1 MEESNIDVLTA
12 NRMYKSR
19 IFAMLFSDRNELLKL
34 YNAINGTSYDDPDLL
49 QVNTLENAVYMS
61 MQNDVSFII
70 DMRLNLY
77 EHQST
82 YSPNL
87 PVRYLLYVADVY
99 SDYTKD
105 MNLYGTKAVK
115 LPTPRFV
122 IFYNGQ
128 AEQPDR
134 KELKLSELF
143 SIPDADPSLELKA
156 VMLNINKGHN
166 RKLME
171 TCRTLQDYAEYT
183 FRVREY
189 AAEMPLDLAVEQA
202 ITECI
207 SEGILADFLR
217 KNRAEAKKVSIYE
230 YDEERHMRQTREEG
244 MEEGYANGFSQ
255 GIEQGITQTVI
266 NLLKSGLLTDIQIRE
281 ITGLDQK
288 QLDELKKKIFSGEI
302 EDSKTIAAIMA
313 YAVKYNR

>member
-1 MEESNIDVLTA
+1 MGESNIDVLTA

-207 SEGILADFLR
+207 SEGILAVFLR

-281 ITGLDQK
+281 ITGLDQE
-288 QLDELKKKIFSGEI
+288 QLDELKK
-302 EDSKTIAAIMA
+302 
-313 YAVKYNR
+313 R

>member
-217 KNRAEAKKVSIYE
+217 KNREEAKKVSIYE

-281 ITGLDQK
+281 ITGLDQE
-288 QLDELKKKIFSGEI
+288 QLDELKK
-302 EDSKTIAAIMA
+302 
-313 YAVKYNR
+313 R

>member
-1 MEESNIDVLTA
+1 MEESNIDVLNA

-230 YDEERHMRQTREEG
+230 YDAERHMRQTREEG

-288 QLDELKKKIFSGEI
+288 QLDELKKK
-302 EDSKTIAAIMA
+302 
-313 YAVKYNR
+313 

>member
-105 MNLYGTKAVK
+105 INLYGTKAVK

-189 AAEMPLDLAVEQA
+189 AAEMPLNLAVEQA

-281 ITGLDQK
+281 ITGLDQE
-288 QLDELKKKIFSGEI
+288 QLDELKK
-302 EDSKTIAAIMA
+302 
-313 YAVKYNR
+313 R

>member
-143 SIPDADPSLELKA
+143 SIPDADPSLELKT

-288 QLDELKKKIFSGEI
+288 QLDELKKK
-302 EDSKTIAAIMA
+302 
-313 YAVKYNR
+313 

>member
-61 MQNDVSFII
+61 MQNDASFII

-288 QLDELKKKIFSGEI
+288 QLDELKKK
-302 EDSKTIAAIMA
+302 
-313 YAVKYNR
+313 

>member
-1 MEESNIDVLTA
+1 
-12 NRMYKSR
+12 
-19 IFAMLFSDRNELLKL
+19 MLFSDRNELLKL

-281 ITGLDQK
+281 ITGLDQD
-288 QLDELKKKIFSGEI
+288 QLDELKK
-302 EDSKTIAAIMA
+302 
-313 YAVKYNR
+313 R

>member
-1 MEESNIDVLTA
+1 MAEKQTDVLTT

-19 IFAMLFSDRNELLKL
+19 IFAMLFSGRNELLKL

-49 QVNTLENAVYMS
+49 QVNTLENAIYMS

-70 DMRLNLY
+70 EMRLNLY

-115 LPTPRFV
+115 LPTPKFV

-171 TCRTLQDYAEYT
+171 TCRTLEDYAEYT
-183 FRVREY
+183 FRVRKY
-189 AAEMPLDLAVEQA
+189 AAEMPLDEAVEQA

-207 SEGILADFLR
+207 SEGILTDFLR

-244 MEEGYANGFSQ
+244 MEEGYANGLTQ
-255 GIEQGITQTVI
+255 GIIQTAV
-266 NLLKSGLLTDIQIRE
+266 NMLKLKEFTDTQIRE
-281 ITGLDQK
+281 VTGLDQK
-288 QLDELKKKIFSGEI
+288 QLDELKKNINKNQIG
-302 EDSKTIAAIMA
+302 
-313 YAVKYNR
+313 

>member
-1 MEESNIDVLTA
+1 MEENNTDVLPA
-12 NRMYKSR
+12 NRIYKSR

-34 YNAINGTSYDDPDLL
+34 YNAINGTSYDDPQLL
-49 QVNTLENAVYMS
+49 QINTLENAVYMS

-105 MNLYGTKAVK
+105 MNLYGSRAVQ
-115 LPTPRFV
+115 LPTPKFV
-122 IFYNGQ
+122 IFYNGE

-143 SIPDADPSLELKA
+143 TIPETDPSLELKA

-171 TCRTLQDYAEYT
+171 TCKTLQDYAEYT
-183 FRVREY
+183 SRVRTY
-189 AAEMPLDLAVEQA
+189 AAEMSLDEAVERA

-207 SEGILADFLR
+207 REGILADFLK

-244 MEEGYANGFSQ
+244 IEDGVSQ
-255 GIEQGITQTVI
+255 VAVNMLKLREFTDEQI
-266 NLLKSGLLTDIQIRE
+266 KAA
-281 ITGLDQK
+281 TGLNQE
-288 QLDELKKKIFSGEI
+288 QLDELRK
-302 EDSKTIAAIMA
+302 
-313 YAVKYNR
+313 NQHH

>member
-266 NLLKSGLLTDIQIRE
+266 NLLKSGFLTDIQIME
-281 ITGLDQK
+281 ITGLDQE
-288 QLDELKKKIFSGEI
+288 QLDELKK
-302 EDSKTIAAIMA
+302 
-313 YAVKYNR
+313 R

>member
-134 KELKLSELF
+134 KELRLSELF

-244 MEEGYANGFSQ
+244 MEEEYANGFSQ

-266 NLLKSGLLTDIQIRE
+266 NLLKSGFLTDIQIRE
-281 ITGLDQK
+281 ITGLDQE
-288 QLDELKKKIFSGEI
+288 QLDELKK
-302 EDSKTIAAIMA
+302 
-313 YAVKYNR
+313 R

>member
-1 MEESNIDVLTA
+1 MAENNTDVLPA
-12 NRMYKSR
+12 NRIYKSR

-34 YNAINGTSYDDPDLL
+34 YNAINGTSYDDPQLL
-49 QVNTLENAVYMS
+49 QINTLENAVYMS

-105 MNLYGTKAVK
+105 MNLYGSRAVQ
-115 LPTPRFV
+115 LPTPKFV
-122 IFYNGQ
+122 IFYNGE

-143 SIPDADPSLELKA
+143 TIPEPDPSLELKA

-171 TCRTLQDYAEYT
+171 TCKTLQDYAEYT
-183 FRVREY
+183 SRVRTY
-189 AAEMPLDLAVEQA
+189 AAEMSLDEAVERA

-207 SEGILADFLR
+207 REGILADFLR

-244 MEEGYANGFSQ
+244 IEDGVSQ
-255 GIEQGITQTVI
+255 VAVNMLKLREFTDEQI
-266 NLLKSGLLTDIQIRE
+266 KAA
-281 ITGLDQK
+281 TGLNQE
-288 QLDELKKKIFSGEI
+288 QLDELRK
-302 EDSKTIAAIMA
+302 
-313 YAVKYNR
+313 NQHH

>member
-61 MQNDVSFII
+61 MQNDVLFII

-288 QLDELKKKIFSGEI
+288 QLDELKKK
-302 EDSKTIAAIMA
+302 
-313 YAVKYNR
+313 

>member
-99 SDYTKD
+99 SDYTED

-288 QLDELKKKIFSGEI
+288 QLDELKKK
-302 EDSKTIAAIMA
+302 
-313 YAVKYNR
+313 

>member
-1 MEESNIDVLTA
+1 MAENNMDVLTV
-12 NRMYKSR
+12 NRTYKSR

-49 QVNTLENAVYMS
+49 QINTLENAVYMS

-70 DMRLNLY
+70 ELGLNLY

-105 MNLYGTKAVK
+105 MNLYGTKAVN
-115 LPTPRFV
+115 LPTPKFV

-143 SIPDADPSLELKA
+143 TVPEEEPSLELKA

-244 MEEGYANGFSQ
+244 MEEGYANGFTQ

-281 ITGLDQK
+281 ITGLDQE
-288 QLDELKKKIFSGEI
+288 QLDELKK
-302 EDSKTIAAIMA
+302 
-313 YAVKYNR
+313 R

>member
-255 GIEQGITQTVI
+255 GIEQEITQTVI

-288 QLDELKKKIFSGEI
+288 QLDELKKK
-302 EDSKTIAAIMA
+302 
-313 YAVKYNR
+313 

>member
-1 MEESNIDVLTA
+1 MAEKQTDVLTT

-49 QVNTLENAVYMS
+49 QVNTLENAIYMS

-70 DMRLNLY
+70 EMRLNLY

-143 SIPDADPSLELKA
+143 SIPDTDPSLELKA

-166 RKLME
+166 RKLMD
-171 TCRTLQDYAEYT
+171 TCQTLQDYAEYT

-189 AAEMPLDLAVEQA
+189 AAEMPLDEAVEQA

-244 MEEGYANGFSQ
+244 MEEGYANGLSQ
-255 GIEQGITQTVI
+255 GIIQTAVSM
-266 NLLKSGLLTDIQIRE
+266 LKLKEFTDTQIRE
-281 ITGLDQK
+281 VTGLEQE
-288 QLDELKKKIFSGEI
+288 QLDELKKNI
-302 EDSKTIAAIMA
+302 
-313 YAVKYNR
+313 NR

>member
-189 AAEMPLDLAVEQA
+189 AAEMPLNLAVEQA

-281 ITGLDQK
+281 ITGLDQE
-288 QLDELKKKIFSGEI
+288 QLDELKK
-302 EDSKTIAAIMA
+302 
-313 YAVKYNR
+313 R

>member
-1 MEESNIDVLTA
+1 MAENNTDVLPA
-12 NRMYKSR
+12 NRIYKSR

-34 YNAINGTSYDDPDLL
+34 YNAINGTSYDDPQLL
-49 QVNTLENAVYMS
+49 QINTLENAVYMS

-105 MNLYGTKAVK
+105 MNLYGSRAVQ
-115 LPTPRFV
+115 LPTPKFV
-122 IFYNGQ
+122 IFYNGE

-143 SIPDADPSLELKA
+143 TIPEPDPSLELKA

-166 RKLME
+166 RKMME
-171 TCRTLQDYAEYT
+171 TCKTLQDYAEYT
-183 FRVREY
+183 SRVRTY
-189 AAEMPLDLAVEQA
+189 AAEMSLDEAVERA

-207 SEGILADFLR
+207 REGILADFLK

-244 MEEGYANGFSQ
+244 VAEGYANGITD
-255 GIEQGITQTVI
+255 GIAQITG
-266 NLLKSGLLTDIQIRE
+266 NLLKAGILTNAQISE
-281 ITGLDQK
+281 ITGLSQK
-288 QLDELKKKIFSGEI
+288 QLAELRRQK
-302 EDSKTIAAIMA
+302 
-313 YAVKYNR
+313 

>member
-49 QVNTLENAVYMS
+49 QVNTLENAIYMS

-70 DMRLNLY
+70 EMRLNLY

-115 LPTPRFV
+115 LPTPKFV

-134 KELKLSELF
+134 KELKLSEIF

-189 AAEMPLDLAVEQA
+189 AAEMPLNLAVEQA

-281 ITGLDQK
+281 ITGLDQE
-288 QLDELKKKIFSGEI
+288 QLDELKK
-302 EDSKTIAAIMA
+302 
-313 YAVKYNR
+313 R

>member
-134 KELKLSELF
+134 KELRLSELF

-217 KNRAEAKKVSIYE
+217 KNRAEAKKVGIYE

-244 MEEGYANGFSQ
+244 MEEEYANGFSQ

-266 NLLKSGLLTDIQIRE
+266 NLLKSGFLTDIQIRE
-281 ITGLDQK
+281 ITGLDQE
-288 QLDELKKKIFSGEI
+288 QLDELKK
-302 EDSKTIAAIMA
+302 
-313 YAVKYNR
+313 R

>member
-1 MEESNIDVLTA
+1 MAEKQTDVLTA

-34 YNAINGTSYDDPDLL
+34 YNAINGTSYNDSDLL
-49 QVNTLENAVYMS
+49 QVNTLENAIYMS

-70 DMRLNLY
+70 EMRLNLY

-115 LPTPRFV
+115 LPTPKFV

-171 TCRTLQDYAEYT
+171 TCRTIEDYAEYT

-189 AAEMPLDLAVEQA
+189 AAEMPLDEAIERA

-244 MEEGYANGFSQ
+244 MEEGYANGLSQ
-255 GIEQGITQTVI
+255 GIIQTAV
-266 NLLKSGLLTDIQIRE
+266 NMLKLKEFTDIQIRE
-281 ITGLDQK
+281 VTGLAQE
-288 QLDELKKKIFSGEI
+288 QLDELKKNINKNQIG
-302 EDSKTIAAIMA
+302 
-313 YAVKYNR
+313 

>member
-1 MEESNIDVLTA
+1 
-12 NRMYKSR
+12 
-19 IFAMLFSDRNELLKL
+19 MLFSDRNELLKL

-244 MEEGYANGFSQ
+244 MEEGYTNGFSQ

-288 QLDELKKKIFSGEI
+288 QLDELKKK
-302 EDSKTIAAIMA
+302 
-313 YAVKYNR
+313 

>member
-1 MEESNIDVLTA
+1 MAENNMDVLTA
-12 NRMYKSR
+12 NRTYKSR

-49 QVNTLENAVYMS
+49 QINTLENAVYMS

-70 DMRLNLY
+70 ELGLNLY

-82 YSPNL
+82 YNPNL
-87 PVRYLLYVADVY
+87 PVRYLMYVADVY

-115 LPTPRFV
+115 LPTPKFV

-143 SIPDADPSLELKA
+143 TVPEEEPSLELKA

-171 TCRTLQDYAEYT
+171 TCKTLHDYAEYT
-183 FRVREY
+183 SRVREY
-189 AAEMPLDLAVEQA
+189 AAEMSLDEAVERA

-244 MEEGYANGFSQ
+244 VEEGYANGLAYGIDQ
-255 GIEQGITQTVI
+255 GIEQTAA
-266 NLLKSGLLTDIQIRE
+266 NLIKARLLTDEQIKE
-281 ITGLDQK
+281 VTGLSQS
-288 QLDELKKKIFSGEI
+288 QLDSLRKNEN
-302 EDSKTIAAIMA
+302 TQ
-313 YAVKYNR
+313 

>member
-244 MEEGYANGFSQ
+244 MEEGYASGFSQ

-281 ITGLDQK
+281 ITGLDQE
-288 QLDELKKKIFSGEI
+288 QLDELKK
-302 EDSKTIAAIMA
+302 
-313 YAVKYNR
+313 R

>member
-1 MEESNIDVLTA
+1 MEESNIDVLNA

-281 ITGLDQK
+281 ITGLDLK
-288 QLDELKKKIFSGEI
+288 QLDELKKK
-302 EDSKTIAAIMA
+302 
-313 YAVKYNR
+313 

>member
-1 MEESNIDVLTA
+1 MNENKTEVLTA
-12 NRMYKSR
+12 NRIYKSR

-34 YNAINGTSYDDPDLL
+34 YNAINGTSYDDPELL
-49 QVNTLENAVYMS
+49 QINTLENAVYMS

-70 DMRLNLY
+70 EMRLHLY

-105 MNLYGTKAVK
+105 MNLYGSRPVK
-115 LPTPRFV
+115 LPTPKFV

-134 KELKLSELF
+134 KEVKLSELF
-143 SIPDADPSLELKA
+143 TISESEPSLELTA

-171 TCRTLQDYAEYT
+171 TCRTLHDYAEYT
-183 FRVREY
+183 SRVREY
-189 AAEMPLDLAVEQA
+189 AAEMSLDEAVERA

-244 MEEGYANGFSQ
+244 VEEGFASGL
-255 GIEQGITQTVI
+255 EQGMKQKEKQIAI
-266 NLLKSGLLTDIQIRE
+266 NLMNAGILTEEQICAV
-281 ITGLDQK
+281 TGLD
-288 QLDELKKKIFSGEI
+288 LEELEELKKE
-302 EDSKTIAAIMA
+302 E
-313 YAVKYNR
+313 